1 MKTIVI
7 TGSSRGIGYGL
18 AKAFVEQ
25 GCQVVISGRSQ
36 PALDAALA
44 SLTALIGTGGGKVAA
59 QRCDVGKTADVE
71 ALWNAAIATFG
82 RVDIW
87 INNAGMVTPRVR
99 LDETTEADIDAIV
112 ETNLMGVIKS
122 TRVVATRML
131 VQRGGYIYNFEG
143 FGSDGMS
150 ASGLTLYGTTKRAVT
165 YFTKSAAKE
174 FADTP
179 VKIGLISPGI
189 VATDLLQ
196 AEMKDAAPAE
206 RERSMKL
213 YNILGDR
220 VSVVAP
226 YIAKHALRD
235 NPNGASI
242 RWLTM
247 PKAMGRFMT
256 AGFVKRDIFSPEN

>member
-1 MKTIVI
+1 MKTVVI

-18 AKAFVEQ
+18 AKAFIEQ

-44 SLTALIGTGGGKVAA
+44 SLTALGGKVTAR
-59 QRCDVGKTADVE
+59 RCDVGKSKDVT
-71 ALWNAAIATFG
+71 ALWDAAIAQFG

-122 TRVVATRML
+122 TRVVAIRML
-131 VQRGGYIYNFEG
+131 VQGSGHIYNFEG

-196 AEMKDAAPAE
+196 AEMKDAPPAE
-206 RERSMKL
+206 RARSMKL

-220 VSVVAP
+220 VGVVAP

-235 NPNGASI
+235 NPNGTSI

-256 AGFVKRDIFSPEN
+256 AGFVKRDIFSPEK

>member
-1 MKTIVI
+1 MKTVVI

-25 GCQVVISGRSQ
+25 GCQVVISGRGQ
-36 PALDAALA
+36 AALDEALA
-44 SLTALIGTGGGKVAA
+44 NLTALGGKVAA
-59 QRCDVGKTADVE
+59 QRCDVGKTAQLQ
-71 ALWNAAIATFG
+71 ALWDKAVASFG
-82 RVDIW
+82 KVDIW

-99 LDETTEADIDAIV
+99 LDKTDEADIDAIV
-112 ETNLMGVIKS
+112 DTNLMGVIKS

-131 VQRGGYIYNFEG
+131 AQGGGHIYNFEG

-174 FADTP
+174 FADTS

-196 AEMKDAAPAE
+196 AEMKDAPPAE

-220 VSVVAP
+220 VGVVAP
-226 YIAKHALRD
+226 FIVKHALRD

-256 AGFVKRDIFSPEN
+256 AGLVKRDIFSPEP